1 MSAGQ
6 VDSAAGQL
14 LALADRGAGV
24 PLRELALVGLAAA
37 ITTYFCTGGVRELA
51 IRVGAVALPRE
62 RDVHVQPTPRMGG
75 LGIYMGVCAA
85 IFMASQL
92 PALTRGFVYSSGM
105 PAVVV
110 AGGVIM
116 VVGLIDDKW
125 GLDALTKFAG
135 QVTAASVL
143 VTMGVAWS
151 MIYIPFGG
159 VGTIVLDQ
167 MSSILV
173 TLALTVSIV
182 NAMNFVDGLDG
193 LAAGLGLI
201 TALAICI
208 FSIGLL
214 RSHGGDVLY
223 YPPAVISVVLAGAC
237 LGFLPHNFHPARI
250 FMGDSGSMLIGLM
263 IAAASTTAAGPISQ
277 SSYGAKDVFAL
288 LSPFLL
294 VVAVIFVPVLD
305 LVLAIIRRT
314 RAGRSA
320 FSPDKMHLHH
330 RLLQIGHSHRR
341 VVLIIYLWVAIIAF
355 GAASTIFIDP
365 RYAGAVMLGAIGAAI
380 VATVVPLLRR
390 DTHTDDAD
398 TGQAPDHEVDA
409 VGAPH
414 LAGPDATL
422 PAPATYDET

>member
-1 MSAGQ
+1 LVQYRSPVAFAPEHLAALGWQLASSA
-6 VDSAAGQL
+6 
-14 LALADRGAGV
+14 RGAGV
-24 PLRELALVGLAAA
+24 PLRELALVGLTAA
-37 ITTYFCTGGVRELA
+37 IVTYFCTGWVRVLA
-51 IRVGAVALPRE
+51 TKVGAVAYPRE

-75 LGIYMGVCAA
+75 LAMYVGVLGAVLLAA
-85 IFMASQL
+85 QL

-105 PAVVV
+105 PAVLV
-110 AGGVIM
+110 AGGLIM
-116 VVGLIDDKW
+116 CIGLIDDKW

-135 QVTAASVL
+135 QITAASVL

-151 MIYIPFGG
+151 VLYIPIGG

-167 MSSILV
+167 VSSILL
-173 TLALTVSIV
+173 TLALTVAIV

-201 TALAICI
+201 TASAITI

-214 RSHGGDVLY
+214 RDHGGDVLF

-237 LGFLPHNFHPARI
+237 LGFLPHNFHRARI

-263 IAAASTTAAGPISQ
+263 LAAASTTAAGPISQ
-277 SSYGAKDVFAL
+277 NAYGARDVFVL

-294 VVAVIFVPVLD
+294 VVAVMFVPMLD
-305 LVLAIIRRT
+305 LLLAIVRRT

-341 VVLIIYLWVAIIAF
+341 VVLLIYLWVGIVAF
-355 GAASTIFIDP
+355 GTASTIFFDR
-365 RYAGAVMLGAIGAAI
+365 RYAGGVMLAAI
-380 VATVVPLLRR
+380 VGAIVVTVIPLLRR
-390 DTHTDDAD
+390 GED
-398 TGQAPDHEVDA
+398 V
-409 VGAPH
+409 
-414 LAGPDATL
+414 
-422 PAPATYDET
+422 YDKK

>member
-1 MSAGQ
+1 MTSG
-6 VDSAAGQL
+6 L
-14 LALADRGAGV
+14 LALSDRGAGV
-24 PLRELALVGLAAA
+24 PLRELVLVGLTAA
-37 ITTYFCTGGVRELA
+37 IITYFATGSVRVVAERL
-51 IRVGAVALPRE
+51 GAVAYPRE
-62 RDVHVQPTPRMGG
+62 RDVHIKPTPRMGG
-75 LGIYMGVCAA
+75 LAMYVGVVTAV
-85 IFMASQL
+85 FLASQL
-92 PALTRGFVYSSGM
+92 PALNRGFIYSSGM

-110 AGGVIM
+110 AGGLIM
-116 VVGLIDDKW
+116 VIGLIDDRW

-135 QVTAASVL
+135 QITAASVL

-151 MIYIPFGG
+151 VLYIPFGG

-167 MSSILV
+167 ASSILL

-214 RSHGGDVLY
+214 RDHGGDVLF

-237 LGFLPHNFHPARI
+237 LGFLPHNFYRAKI

-263 IAAASTTAAGPISQ
+263 LAAASTTAAGPISQ
-277 SSYGAKDVFAL
+277 SAYGARDVFAL

-294 VVAVIFVPVLD
+294 VVAVMFVPALD
-305 LVLAIIRRT
+305 MLLAIVRRT
-314 RAGRSA
+314 RAGLSP

-341 VVLIIYLWVAIIAF
+341 VVLLIYLWVGIVAL
-355 GAASTIFIDP
+355 GAASTVFLDP
-365 RYAGAVMLGAIGAAI
+365 RYTGVVMLAAI
-380 VATVVPLLRR
+380 AVAMVVTLIPLLRR
-390 DTHTDDAD
+390 RNDDFD
-398 TGQAPDHEVDA
+398 G
-409 VGAPH
+409 
-414 LAGPDATL
+414 L
-422 PAPATYDET
+422 YDGE

>member
-1 MSAGQ
+1 MSE
-6 VDSAAGQL
+6 L

-24 PLRELALVGLAAA
+24 PLRELALVGLTAA
-37 ITTYFCTGGVRELA
+37 ITTFFCTGGVRMFA
-51 IRVGAVALPRE
+51 TRVGAVAYPRE
-62 RDVHVQPTPRMGG
+62 RDVHLQPTPRMGG
-75 LGIYMGVCAA
+75 LGMYFGVCAA
-85 IFMASQL
+85 IFLASQL

-110 AGGVIM
+110 AGGIIM
-116 VVGLIDDKW
+116 IVGLIDDKW

-167 MSSILV
+167 MSSILA

-201 TALAICI
+201 TAAAICI

-237 LGFLPHNFHPARI
+237 LGFLPHNFHRARI

-263 IAAASTTAAGPISQ
+263 LAAASTTAAGPISQ
-277 SSYGAKDVFAL
+277 SSYGAKDMFVL

-294 VVAVIFVPVLD
+294 VIAVMLVPALD
-305 LVLAIIRRT
+305 ALLAIIRRT
-314 RAGRSA
+314 RAGRSP

-330 RLLQIGHSHRR
+330 RLLQIGHSHRKA
-341 VVLIIYLWVAIIAF
+341 VLIIYLWVAIIAF
-355 GAASTIFIDP
+355 GAASTIFFEP
-365 RYAGAVMLGAIGAAI
+365 RYAGAVVVGAIGIAI
-380 VATVVPLLRR
+380 VATVIPLLRR
-390 DTHTDDAD
+390 EDTDPALAT
-398 TGQAPDHEVDA
+398 APDSSPGTEPV
-409 VGAPH
+409 V
-414 LAGPDATL
+414 
-422 PAPATYDET
+422 YDEK

>member
-1 MSAGQ
+1 MSTE
-6 VDSAAGQL
+6 VSL
-14 LALADRGAGV
+14 LALADRGTGV
-24 PLRELALVGLAAA
+24 PLRELILVGLTAA
-37 ITTYFCTGGVRELA
+37 IVTYLATGAVRWLA
-51 IRVGAVALPRE
+51 FRWGAVAYPRE
-62 RDVHVQPTPRMGG
+62 RDVHIDPVPRMGG
-75 LGIYMGVCAA
+75 LAMYLGVAA
-85 IFMASQL
+85 AVLLASQL

-110 AGGVIM
+110 AGGLIM
-116 VVGLIDDKW
+116 VVGLIDDRW

-135 QVTAASVL
+135 QITAASVL

-151 MIYIPFGG
+151 VLYIPFGG

-167 MSSILV
+167 ASSILL

-201 TALAICI
+201 TASAICI
-208 FSIGLL
+208 FSVGLL
-214 RSHGGDVLY
+214 HDHGGDVLF

-263 IAAASTTAAGPISQ
+263 LAAASTTAAGPISQ
-277 SSYGAKDVFAL
+277 SAYGARDVFAL

-294 VVAVIFVPVLD
+294 VVAVMLVPALD
-305 LVLAIIRRT
+305 MLLAIVRRT
-314 RAGRSA
+314 RAGLSP

-341 VVLIIYLWVAIIAF
+341 VVLLIYLWVGIIAL
-355 GAASTIFIDP
+355 GAASTIFVDP
-365 RYAGAVMLGAIGAAI
+365 RYTGAVMVVAI
-380 VATVVPLLRR
+380 VVAMVFTLIPLLRR
-390 DTHTDDAD
+390 GDD
-398 TGQAPDHEVDA
+398 
-409 VGAPH
+409 
-414 LAGPDATL
+414 L
-422 PAPATYDET
+422 PEGEYDKK